1 MSLRLS
7 IARKASVNRLDLIG
21 IEESPKEEHPGFTAF
36 LRMKL
41 SARYMFP
48 ANARSHC
55 GRIMVDPGKKF
66 GVTLEVIAVIKVKV
80 VVWSRIMMRAIL
92 RENAVPANMWNASIF
107 RRNMSNATGYKT
119 QPLVV
124 SFFLGFVGQ

>member
-1 MSLRLS
+1 MILRLS

-21 IEESPKEEHPGFTAF
+21 IEESPEEEHPGFTTF
-36 LRMKL
+36 FRMKL

-66 GVTLEVIAVIKVKV
+66 GATLEVIAVVKVKV
-80 VVWSRIMMRAIL
+80 IVLSGIMRRIVLRRDAI
-92 RENAVPANMWNASIF
+92 PANVGNASMLSG
-107 RRNMSNATGYKT
+107 NMPNAAGYKT
-119 QPLVV
+119 QSFVV
-124 SFFLGFVGQ
+124 SLFLGFVGQ